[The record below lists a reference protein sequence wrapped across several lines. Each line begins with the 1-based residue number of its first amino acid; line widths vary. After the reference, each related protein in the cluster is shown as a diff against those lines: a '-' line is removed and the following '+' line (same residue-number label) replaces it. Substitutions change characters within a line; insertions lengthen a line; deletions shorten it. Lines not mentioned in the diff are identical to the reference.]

1 MILGRNLLPTDGWFP
16 KITWS
21 GADGRECG
29 LWTPHLL
36 WTWEAHGSWRG
47 RKHNS
52 VHKAWGATAI
62 RCAWKIV
69 PFHKAPS
76 TAGESVAIEIN
87 QDMQILCFRVTVW
100 MMDVHYTQAH
110 KHFIWE
116 GQHNVF
122 FMTGIS
128 STMFSFWQAV
138 INTRPALLF
147 LHSPK
152 SQLLFKTEK
161 MHVYV
166 WGLLALG
173 F

>member
-87 QDMQILCFRVTVW
+87 QDMQILCFCVTVW

-122 FMTGIS
+122 SWLEYPLPCSHFGRRWLTPVLPSSS
-128 STMFSFWQAV
+128 STLQ
-138 INTRPALLF
+138 N
-147 LHSPK
+147 HSSCLKQK
-152 SQLLFKTEK
+152 SCTCMYEVSWL
-161 MHVYV
+161 
-166 WGLLALG
+166 
-173 F
+173 